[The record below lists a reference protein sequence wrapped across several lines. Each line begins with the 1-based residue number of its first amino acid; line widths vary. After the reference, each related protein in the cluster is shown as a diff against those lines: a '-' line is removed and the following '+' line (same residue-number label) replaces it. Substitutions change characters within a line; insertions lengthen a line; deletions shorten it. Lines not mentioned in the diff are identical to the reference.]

1 MIYYFY
7 YSLAAIGII
16 ILITLAAVLLIP
28 LHVSLQLLKQGSI
41 TSGNLRISWL
51 GLTFRRKIPSGEK
64 KRKQKKEAEGDEAEK
79 TEQRPELSR
88 LPETFSSLVE
98 ALQYFPSIFR
108 TFMRS
113 LTVERFSA
121 DVELGLGSPV
131 ETAVVSGYLWSL
143 ASLVNISPKAD
154 LTVKPNFR
162 EEQLEGSLVT
172 DLRIRL
178 LWIVVALMKAVTKRP
193 LRQLFTS
200 MRRMRSG

>member
-1 MIYYFY
+1 MTYFFY

-16 ILITLAAVLLIP
+16 ILIALAAVLLIP

-64 KRKQKKEAEGDEAEK
+64 KRKQKKEEGEEEK
-79 TEQRPELSR
+79 KKRPDLSR
-88 LPETFSSLVE
+88 LPETVSRLMESLP
-98 ALQYFPSIFR
+98 YFPSIFR

-154 LTVKPNFR
+154 LTVKPNFQ
-162 EEQLEGSLVT
+162 EEQLEGSLIT
-172 DLRIRL
+172 DLKIRL
-178 LWIVVALMKAVTKRP
+178 LWIAVALVKAVTKKP
-193 LRQLFTS
+193 VRQLFTS
-200 MRRMRSG
+200 MRRIRSS

>member
-1 MIYYFY
+1 LTYFFY

-16 ILITLAAVLLIP
+16 ILIALAAVLLIP

-64 KRKQKKEAEGDEAEK
+64 KRKQKKEEGEEEK
-79 TEQRPELSR
+79 KKRPDLSR
-88 LPETFSSLVE
+88 LPETVSRLMESLP
-98 ALQYFPSIFR
+98 YFPSIFR

-154 LTVKPNFR
+154 LTVKPNFQ
-162 EEQLEGSLVT
+162 EEQLEGSLIT
-172 DLRIRL
+172 DLKIRL
-178 LWIVVALMKAVTKRP
+178 LWIAVALVKAVTKKP
-193 LRQLFTS
+193 VRQLFTS
-200 MRRMRSG
+200 MRRIRSS

>member
-1 MIYYFY
+1 MTYFFY

-16 ILITLAAVLLIP
+16 ILIALAAVLLIP
-28 LHVSLQLLKQGSI
+28 LHISLQLLRQGSI

-64 KRKQKKEAEGDEAEK
+64 KRKQKKEEEEEEK
-79 TEQRPELSR
+79 EKRPDLSR
-88 LPETFSSLVE
+88 LPETVSRLVE
-98 ALQYFPSIFR
+98 SLPYFPSIFR
-108 TFMRS
+108 TFIRS

-154 LTVKPNFR
+154 LTVKPNFQ
-162 EEQLEGSLVT
+162 EEQLEGSLIT
-172 DLRIRL
+172 DLKIRL
-178 LWIVVALMKAVTKRP
+178 LWIAVALVKAVTKKP
-193 LRQLFTS
+193 VRQLFTS
-200 MRRMRSG
+200 MRRIRSS

>member
-1 MIYYFY
+1 MTYFFY

-16 ILITLAAVLLIP
+16 ILIALAAVLLIP
-28 LHVSLQLLKQGSI
+28 LHVSLQLLRQGSI

-64 KRKQKKEAEGDEAEK
+64 KRKQKKEEGEEEEK
-79 TEQRPELSR
+79 EKRPDLSR
-88 LPETFSSLVE
+88 LPETVSRLMESLP
-98 ALQYFPSIFR
+98 YFPSIFR
-108 TFMRS
+108 TFIRS

-154 LTVKPNFR
+154 LTVKPNFQ
-162 EEQLEGSLVT
+162 EEQIEGSLVT
-172 DLRIRL
+172 DLKIRL
-178 LWIVVALMKAVTKRP
+178 LWIVVALVKAVTKKP
-193 LRQLFTS
+193 VRQLFTS
-200 MRRMRSG
+200 MRRIRSS

>member
-1 MIYYFY
+1 MTYFFY

-16 ILITLAAVLLIP
+16 ILIALAAVLLIP
-28 LHVSLQLLKQGSI
+28 LHISLQLLRQGSI

-64 KRKQKKEAEGDEAEK
+64 KRKQKKEEEEEEK
-79 TEQRPELSR
+79 EKRPDLSR
-88 LPETFSSLVE
+88 LPETVSRLMESLP
-98 ALQYFPSIFR
+98 YFPSIFR
-108 TFMRS
+108 TFIRS

-154 LTVKPNFR
+154 LTVKPNFQ
-162 EEQLEGSLVT
+162 EEQIEGSLVT
-172 DLRIRL
+172 DLKIRL
-178 LWIVVALMKAVTKRP
+178 LWIVVALVKAVTKKP
-193 LRQLFTS
+193 VRQLFTS

>member
-1 MIYYFY
+1 MTYFFY

-16 ILITLAAVLLIP
+16 ILIALAAVLLIP
-28 LHVSLQLLKQGSI
+28 LHISLQLLRQGSI

-64 KRKQKKEAEGDEAEK
+64 KRKQKKEEGEEEEK
-79 TEQRPELSR
+79 EKRPDLSR
-88 LPETFSSLVE
+88 LPETVSRLMESLP
-98 ALQYFPSIFR
+98 YFPSIFR
-108 TFMRS
+108 TFIRS

-154 LTVKPNFR
+154 LTVKPNFQ
-162 EEQLEGSLVT
+162 EEQLEGSLIT
-172 DLRIRL
+172 DLKIRL
-178 LWIVVALMKAVTKRP
+178 LWIAVALVKAVTKKP
-193 LRQLFTS
+193 VRQLFTS

>member
-16 ILITLAAVLLIP
+16 IFIALAAVLLIP

-64 KRKQKKEAEGDEAEK
+64 KRKQKKEEGEEEEK
-79 TEQRPELSR
+79 EKKKRPELSR
-88 LPETFSSLVE
+88 LPETVSRLMESLP
-98 ALQYFPSIFR
+98 YFPSIFR

-113 LTVERFSA
+113 LTIERFSA
-121 DVELGLGSPV
+121 DVEMGLGSPV

-143 ASLVNISPKAD
+143 ASLVNISHKAD
-154 LTVKPNFR
+154 LTVKPNFQ

-172 DLRIRL
+172 DLKIRL
-178 LWIVVALMKAVTKRP
+178 LWIAVALVKAVTKKP
-193 LRQLFTS
+193 VRQLFTN
-200 MRRMRSG
+200 MRRIRSS

>member
-1 MIYYFY
+1 MTYFFY

-16 ILITLAAVLLIP
+16 ILIALAAVLLIP

-64 KRKQKKEAEGDEAEK
+64 KRKQKKEEGEEEEK
-79 TEQRPELSR
+79 EKRPDLSR
-88 LPETFSSLVE
+88 LPETVSRLMESLP
-98 ALQYFPSIFR
+98 YFPSIIR

-154 LTVKPNFR
+154 LTVKPNFQ
-162 EEQLEGSLVT
+162 EEQLEGSLIT
-172 DLRIRL
+172 DLKIRL
-178 LWIVVALMKAVTKRP
+178 LWIAVALVKAVTKKP
-193 LRQLFTS
+193 VRQLFTS
-200 MRRMRSG
+200 MRRIRSS

>member
-1 MIYYFY
+1 MTYFFY

-16 ILITLAAVLLIP
+16 ILIALAAVLLIP
-28 LHVSLQLLKQGSI
+28 LHISLQLLRQGSI

-64 KRKQKKEAEGDEAEK
+64 KRKQKKEEEEEEK
-79 TEQRPELSR
+79 EKRPDLSR
-88 LPETFSSLVE
+88 LPETVSRLMESLP
-98 ALQYFPSIFR
+98 YFPSIFR

-154 LTVKPNFR
+154 LTVKPNFQ
-162 EEQLEGSLVT
+162 EEQLEGSLIT
-172 DLRIRL
+172 DLKIRL
-178 LWIVVALMKAVTKRP
+178 LWIAVALVKAVTKKP
-193 LRQLFTS
+193 VRQLFTS

>member
-1 MIYYFY
+1 MTYFFY

-16 ILITLAAVLLIP
+16 ILIALAAVLLIP
-28 LHVSLQLLKQGSI
+28 LHVSLQLLRQGSI

-64 KRKQKKEAEGDEAEK
+64 KRKQKEEGEEEEKEK
-79 TEQRPELSR
+79 RPDLSR
-88 LPETFSSLVE
+88 LPETVSRLVE
-98 ALQYFPSIFR
+98 SLPYFPSVFR
-108 TFMRS
+108 TFIRS

-154 LTVKPNFR
+154 LTVKPNFQ

-172 DLRIRL
+172 DLKIRL
-178 LWIVVALMKAVTKRP
+178 LWIAVALVKAVTKKP
-193 LRQLFTS
+193 VRQLFTS
-200 MRRMRSG
+200 KRRMRSG

>member
-1 MIYYFY
+1 MTYFFY

-16 ILITLAAVLLIP
+16 ILIALAAVLLIP
-28 LHVSLQLLKQGSI
+28 LHISLQLLRQGSI

-64 KRKQKKEAEGDEAEK
+64 KRKQKKEEGEEEK
-79 TEQRPELSR
+79 KKRPDLSR
-88 LPETFSSLVE
+88 LPETVSRLMESLP
-98 ALQYFPSIFR
+98 YFPSIFR
-108 TFMRS
+108 TFIRS

-154 LTVKPNFR
+154 LTVKPNFQ
-162 EEQLEGSLVT
+162 EEQLEGSLIT
-172 DLRIRL
+172 DLKIRF
-178 LWIVVALMKAVTKRP
+178 LWIAVALVKAVTKKP
-193 LRQLFTS
+193 VRQLFTS

>member
-1 MIYYFY
+1 LTYFFY

-16 ILITLAAVLLIP
+16 ILIALAAVLLIP

-64 KRKQKKEAEGDEAEK
+64 KRKQKKEEGEEEK
-79 TEQRPELSR
+79 KKRPDLSR
-88 LPETFSSLVE
+88 LPETVSRLMESLP
-98 ALQYFPSIFR
+98 YFPSIFR
-108 TFMRS
+108 TFIRS

-154 LTVKPNFR
+154 LTVKPNFQ
-162 EEQLEGSLVT
+162 EEQLEGSLIT
-172 DLRIRL
+172 DLKIRL
-178 LWIVVALMKAVTKRP
+178 LWIAVALVKAVTKKP
-193 LRQLFTS
+193 VRQLFTS
-200 MRRMRSG
+200 MRRIRSS

>member
-1 MIYYFY
+1 MTYFFY

-16 ILITLAAVLLIP
+16 ILIALAAVLLIP
-28 LHVSLQLLKQGSI
+28 LHISLQLLRQGSI

-64 KRKQKKEAEGDEAEK
+64 KRKQKKEEGEEEEK
-79 TEQRPELSR
+79 EKRPDLSR
-88 LPETFSSLVE
+88 LPETVSRLVE
-98 ALQYFPSIFR
+98 SLPYFPSIFR
-108 TFMRS
+108 TFIRS

-154 LTVKPNFR
+154 LTVKPNFQ
-162 EEQLEGSLVT
+162 EEQLEGSLIT
-172 DLRIRL
+172 DLKIRL
-178 LWIVVALMKAVTKRP
+178 LWIAVALVKAVTKKP
-193 LRQLFTS
+193 VRQLFTS
-200 MRRMRSG
+200 MRRIRSS

>member
-1 MIYYFY
+1 MTYFFY

-16 ILITLAAVLLIP
+16 ILIALAAVLLIP
-28 LHVSLQLLKQGSI
+28 LHISLQLLRQGSI

-64 KRKQKKEAEGDEAEK
+64 KRKQKKEEGEEEK
-79 TEQRPELSR
+79 KKRPDLSR
-88 LPETFSSLVE
+88 LPETVSRLMESLP
-98 ALQYFPSIFR
+98 YFPSIFR

-154 LTVKPNFR
+154 LTVKPNFQ
-162 EEQLEGSLVT
+162 EEQLEGSLIT
-172 DLRIRL
+172 DLKIRL
-178 LWIVVALMKAVTKRP
+178 LWIAVALVKAVTKKP
-193 LRQLFTS
+193 VRQLFTS
-200 MRRMRSG
+200 MRRIRSS

>member
-1 MIYYFY
+1 MTYFFY
-7 YSLAAIGII
+7 DSLAAIGII
-16 ILITLAAVLLIP
+16 ILIALAAVLLIP

-64 KRKQKKEAEGDEAEK
+64 KRKQKKEEEEEEK
-79 TEQRPELSR
+79 EKRPDLSR
-88 LPETFSSLVE
+88 LPETVSRLVE
-98 ALQYFPSIFR
+98 SLPYFPSIFR
-108 TFMRS
+108 TFIRS

-154 LTVKPNFR
+154 LTVKPNFQ
-162 EEQLEGSLVT
+162 EEQLEGSLIT
-172 DLRIRL
+172 DLKIRL
-178 LWIVVALMKAVTKRP
+178 LWIAVALVKAVTKKP
-193 LRQLFTS
+193 VRQLFTS
-200 MRRMRSG
+200 MRRIRSS

>member
-1 MIYYFY
+1 MTYFFY

-16 ILITLAAVLLIP
+16 ILIALAAVLLIP

-64 KRKQKKEAEGDEAEK
+64 KRKQKKEEGEEEK
-79 TEQRPELSR
+79 KKRPDLSR
-88 LPETFSSLVE
+88 LPETVSRLMESLP
-98 ALQYFPSIFR
+98 YFPSIFR

-154 LTVKPNFR
+154 LSVRPNFR
-162 EEQLEGSLVT
+162 EEQLEGSLIT
-172 DLRIRL
+172 DLKIRL
-178 LWIVVALMKAVTKRP
+178 LWIAVALVKAVTKKP
-193 LRQLFTS
+193 VRQLFTS
-200 MRRMRSG
+200 MRRIRSS

>member
-1 MIYYFY
+1 MTYFFY

-16 ILITLAAVLLIP
+16 ILIALAAVLLIP
-28 LHVSLQLLKQGSI
+28 LHVSLQLLRQGSI

-64 KRKQKKEAEGDEAEK
+64 KRKQKKEEGEEEK
-79 TEQRPELSR
+79 KKRPDLSR
-88 LPETFSSLVE
+88 LPETVSRLMESLP
-98 ALQYFPSIFR
+98 YFPSIFR

-154 LTVKPNFR
+154 LTVKPNFQ
-162 EEQLEGSLVT
+162 EEQLEGSLIT
-172 DLRIRL
+172 DLKIRL
-178 LWIVVALMKAVTKRP
+178 LWIAVALVKAVTKKP
-193 LRQLFTS
+193 VRQLFTS
-200 MRRMRSG
+200 MRRIRSS

>member
-1 MIYYFY
+1 LTYFFY

-16 ILITLAAVLLIP
+16 ILIALAAVLLIP
-28 LHVSLQLLKQGSI
+28 LHISLQLLRQGSI

-64 KRKQKKEAEGDEAEK
+64 KRKQKKEEEEEEK
-79 TEQRPELSR
+79 EKRPDLSR
-88 LPETFSSLVE
+88 LPETVSRLMESLP
-98 ALQYFPSIFR
+98 YFPSIFR
-108 TFMRS
+108 TFIRS

-154 LTVKPNFR
+154 LTVKPNFQ
-162 EEQLEGSLVT
+162 EEQLEGSLIT
-172 DLRIRL
+172 DLKIRL
-178 LWIVVALMKAVTKRP
+178 LWIAVALVKAVTKKP
-193 LRQLFTS
+193 VRQLFTS
-200 MRRMRSG
+200 MRRIRSS

>member
-1 MIYYFY
+1 MTYFFY
-7 YSLAAIGII
+7 YSLAAVSII
-16 ILITLAAVLLIP
+16 ILIALVAVLLIP

-64 KRKQKKEAEGDEAEK
+64 KRKEKKEEEEGKEEK
-79 TEQRPELSR
+79 KRPDLGR
-88 LPETFSSLVE
+88 LPETFSRLVE
-98 ALQYFPSIFR
+98 SVQYFPSIFR